1 MVERNTLN
9 TTRLSRWLRE
19 PILHFALIGAL
30 LFFAYGRMNP
40 GAVAGERIVVTQ
52 AIVDDLARQHQGRLM
67 RAPSEQ
73 ELATLVEAH
82 IRDEIL
88 FREGVALGL
97 DGDDPVIKR
106 RVRQKFEIMS
116 EEQMAGAA
124 PTDAELSDYMVQNAA
139 RFTRPARV
147 SFEQIFF
154 DGSRTVPEVER
165 TVAAA
170 KGALASGADPA
181 RLGRPTLLPRTAEAA
196 PVDLVARDFGTA
208 FAELLVQMPQGEW
221 VGPLA
226 SGLGVHLV
234 RVSART
240 PAALPPLDDVRQQV
254 AREWENARR
263 ERARSESYRKL
274 RDRYDVVIEP
284 NLPQAKPTP

>member
-1 MVERNTLN
+1 
-9 TTRLSRWLRE
+9 
-19 PILHFALIGAL
+19 
-30 LFFAYGRMNP
+30 
-40 GAVAGERIVVTQ
+40 
-52 AIVDDLARQHQGRLM
+52 M

-73 ELATLVEAH
+73 ELANLVEAH

-97 DGDDPVIKR
+97 DSDDPVIKR

-116 EEQMAGAA
+116 EEQTAGAA
-124 PTDAELSDYMVQNAA
+124 PTDPELSDYMAQNAA

-154 DGSRTVPEVER
+154 DGSRTVPEIER

-181 RLGRPTLLPRTAEAA
+181 RLGQPTLLPRSAEAA
-196 PVDLVARDFGTA
+196 PVDLVARDFGAA
-208 FAELLVQMPQGEW
+208 FAEQLVQLPQGEW

-226 SGLGVHLV
+226 SGLGAHLV
-234 RVSART
+234 RVSARA
-240 PAALPPLDDVRQQV
+240 PAALPPLDEVRQQV
-254 AREWENARR
+254 AREWENTRR
-263 ERARSESYRKL
+263 ERSRSESYRKL
-274 RDRYDVVIEP
+274 RERYDVVIEP
-284 NLPQAKPTP
+284 NLPQARPTP